1 MDAFALARIQAR
13 RKRALLPAGIMSGY
27 AAVEWA
33 FADAG
38 IDIHEQKIDG
48 TILDG
53 CDAKLFRDASAVYV
67 RDDVPKPEQAL
78 HLAHELGHLDLHK
91 PHEECELHRT
101 DLRPAGSRAISR
113 VEAYG
118 PRERREL
125 MANVF
130 GREYLLPRD
139 LARQIFVEERLSAPA
154 IAERLD
160 LPLGMVRQQ
169 LFDALLQ
176 ADAAPPTEKGPRKPQ
191 TLDPSQQKAVDF
203 KGRALLVEAG
213 PGSGKT
219 KTLVARINRLLETEH
234 PSHILALTF
243 SNKAAAEL
251 SSRLMEDKGDEAVE
265 VWTGTFHAFG
275 LEVMRPAL
283 QAVRAWPQDP
293 AALAVPGGRNA

>member
-1 MDAFALARIQAR
+1 MDAFALARLQAR
-13 RKRALLPAGIMSGY
+13 RRRAHLPAGIMSGY
-27 AAVEWA
+27 AAVEWDFTA
-33 FADAG
+33 AG
-38 IDIHEQKIDG
+38 IEILKQKIDG
-48 TILDG
+48 TVLGG
-53 CDAKLFRDASAVYV
+53 CDAKLFREASAVYV
-67 RDDVPKPEQAL
+67 RDDVPQPEQAL

-91 PHEECELHRT
+91 PHEKCELHKT

-139 LARQIFVEERLSAPA
+139 LARQLFVEDRLSAPA
-154 IAERLD
+154 IAARLG
-160 LPLGMVRQQ
+160 LPLGMVRLQ

-176 ADAAPPTEKGPRKPQ
+176 ADVAPPKEKGAKKPQ
-191 TLDPSQQKAVDF
+191 KLDPSQARAVDF

-234 PSHILALTF
+234 PSRILALTF
-243 SNKAAAEL
+243 LEQGRRRAVL
-251 SSRLMEDKGDEAVE
+251 PRHGGQGGRGGRGLDRHLPRVRPGGDE
-265 VWTGTFHAFG
+265 T
-275 LEVMRPAL
+275 AL
-283 QAVRAWPQDP
+283 RVFRARAQDP
-293 AALAVPGGRNA
+293 SALAVPSRRDA